1 MTKVTVPKPKMLE
14 SVHGTLN
21 HSNFMH
27 KEYPDELDLTAPP
40 NPNQSRTI
48 PLKNKEGEPMNC
60 VYGKSLLV

>member
-1 MTKVTVPKPKMLE
+1 
-14 SVHGTLN
+14 
-21 HSNFMH
+21 MH